1 MWLVIALGVLVG
13 LPMGMTGAGGG
24 MLAVPLLVF
33 GLGLSI
39 TQAVPIALLGV
50 ALAAWLAAVMGLRAG
65 LVRYRAALLMAVAGV
80 LIAPLGVWLSYRLD
94 QRLLAAVFALV
105 LVYVAYKTVR
115 GRHEVAL
122 DTSLPCTLGE
132 DTGRFV
138 WTSRCS
144 RSVLL
149 SGGLAG
155 FMSGLVGVG
164 GGFVLVPALQRI
176 SPLGMRSV
184 VATTLTVIAL
194 ISTSIVTASLIG
206 GQLDGQLALTFS
218 IGAVTGMMLG
228 RSLGLR
234 LGGGVIRTGFAL
246 LALLAA
252 GLLLTQTFF

>member
-39 TQAVPIALLGV
+39 TAAVPIALLGV

-80 LIAPLGVWLSYRLD
+80 LVAPLGVWLSHRLD

-105 LVYVAYKTVR
+105 LVYVAYQTVR
-115 GRHEVAL
+115 GRHEIAL

-132 DTGRFV
+132 DTKRFV

-206 GQLDGQLALTFS
+206 GQLDSGLALYFS
-218 IGAVTGMMLG
+218 FGSVSGLMLG
-228 RSLGLR
+228 HALAGKLGQGLIE
-234 LGGGVIRTGFAL
+234 GGFAL
-246 LALLAA
+246 LAVLAA
-252 GLLLTQTFF
+252 LFLLLHSFA